1 EARLRCYGRASGA
14 RVTLLR
20 IPGIYALDRDGGD
33 PRERVARGAPVL
45 AAEDDV
51 YTNHIHADDLARA
64 CLAALHRG
72 RPQRAVHVC
81 DDSERTMGE
90 HYALVAALA
99 GLPPPPRLS
108 RTEAAERLSPVALSF
123 WSESRRLSNRR
134 LKRELRVAL
143 RFPDVRDAL
152 VAG

>member
-1 EARLRCYGRASGA
+1 
-14 RVTLLR
+14 
-20 IPGIYALDRDGGD
+20 
-33 PRERVARGAPVL
+33 VL
-45 AAEDDV
+45 AAADDV

-90 HYALVAALA
+90 HYALVAQLA

-108 RTEAAERLSPVALSF
+108 RAEAAERLSPVALSF

-143 RFPDVRDAL
+143 RYPDVSDAL